1 MKKSLASTKRNSD
14 LAVVMGRFCPLLASL
29 LGFPPESIPLQKD
42 TARDEDGHFKVIQL
56 NDVHLRSSYFFVS
69 ETLNLFHPIDLPN
82 SVPTKT
88 CQTANV
94 FDNRPNHLIGYLP
107 WRQHATWQRN
117 HLRCRSHP
125 DFCFSLR
132 S

>member
-69 ETLNLFHPIDLPN
+69 ETLNLFHPIFFCQIQCFIPKLAKLPMYLII
-82 SVPTKT
+82 VP
-88 CQTANV
+88 
-94 FDNRPNHLIGYLP
+94 II
-107 WRQHATWQRN
+107 
-117 HLRCRSHP
+117 
-125 DFCFSLR
+125 
-132 S
+132 